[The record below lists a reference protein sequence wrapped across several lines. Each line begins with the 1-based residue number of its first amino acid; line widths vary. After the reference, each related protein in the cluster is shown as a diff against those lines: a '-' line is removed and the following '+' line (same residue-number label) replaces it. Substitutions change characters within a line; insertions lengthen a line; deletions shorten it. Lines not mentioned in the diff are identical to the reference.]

1 MIQRQVGRILLIG
14 HVIVAYLNAKKSESC
29 GAVLNNVETGGGWE
43 RVPQTGFLKMDSSYM
58 AARWQTT
65 HLAG

>member
-1 MIQRQVGRILLIG
+1 MLSIG
-14 HVIVAYLNAKKSESC
+14 HVIVASLSEKSESC
-29 GAVLNNVETGGGWE
+29 AAVLNNVETGGGWE